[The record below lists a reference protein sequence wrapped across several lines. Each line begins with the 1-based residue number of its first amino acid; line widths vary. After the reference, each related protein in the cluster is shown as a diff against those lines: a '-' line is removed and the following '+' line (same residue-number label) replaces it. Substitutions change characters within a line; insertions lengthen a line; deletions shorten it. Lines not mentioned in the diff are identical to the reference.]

1 MVTLSR
7 MSATIT
13 LMRPVGSGAKQDL
26 ISWEAAS
33 GFVRQ
38 MASGLDQRLLAEFG
52 HVPNFGLLKMVKL
65 IAQQLMSPIRQYV
78 Y

>member
-13 LMRPVGSGAKQDL
+13 LMLPVESDAKQDL

-33 GFVRQ
+33 GFVSQ
-38 MASGLDQRLLAEFG
+38 MGSGLDQMLLAE
-52 HVPNFGLLKMVKL
+52 VCV
-65 IAQQLMSPIRQYV
+65 
-78 Y
+78 

>member
-13 LMRPVGSGAKQDL
+13 LMLPAGSDAKQDL

-33 GFVRQ
+33 GFVSQ
-38 MASGLDQRLLAEFG
+38 MANGLDQRLLAEFE
-52 HVPNFGLLKMVKL
+52 HVPNFGLLKMDTL
-65 IAQQLMSPIRQYV
+65 IVQQLISPIRQYV
-78 Y
+78 L